1 MNQAP
6 DPQATRLTQSRYQRA
21 SSCYDRAESP
31 LEWLA
36 FRRWRRLLWGQVRGE
51 RILELGVGTGKNF
64 PHYPAGRSMVA
75 LDLTPGMLARAQAR
89 RAQDG
94 VAVELLLMDA
104 QALAFPDAT
113 FDAVIATFV
122 FCSVPDPILG
132 LGEAGR
138 VLKDGGQLLLL
149 EHMRSEGPLGW
160 AMDRLNAA
168 TVRVGG
174 EHINRR
180 TVENV
185 RRAGLRVRRVKPL
198 WGDIFRLIEAT
209 KGEATKE
216 GP

>member
-1 MNQAP
+1 MNQTP
-6 DPQATRLTQSRYQRA
+6 DLKATRLTQSRYQRA

-36 FRRWRRLLWGQVRGE
+36 FHRWRRLLWSQVRGE
-51 RILELGVGTGKNF
+51 GGHILELGVGTGKNF
-64 PHYPAGRSMVA
+64 PHYPAGRPVAA

-89 RAQDG
+89 RAEDG

-122 FCSVPDPILG
+122 FCSIPDPVLG
-132 LGEAGR
+132 LREAGR
-138 VLKDGGQLLLL
+138 VLKAGGQVLLL
-149 EHMRSEGPLGW
+149 EHMRSDGPLGW

-174 EHINRR
+174 ENINRR

-185 RRAGLRVRRVKPL
+185 RRAGLAVRREEHL
-198 WGDIFRLIEAT
+198 WGDIFRLIEAA
-209 KGEATKE
+209 KEE

>member
-6 DPQATRLTQSRYQRA
+6 DLKATRLTQSRYQRA

-36 FRRWRRLLWGQVRGE
+36 FRRWRRLLWRQVRGE

-64 PHYPAGRSMVA
+64 PHYPAGRLVVA

-104 QALAFPDAT
+104 QALAFPDST
-113 FDAVIATFV
+113 FDTVIATFV
-122 FCSVPDPILG
+122 FCSVPDPVLG
-132 LGEAGR
+132 LREAGR
-138 VLKDGGQLLLL
+138 VLKAGGQVLLL
-149 EHMRSEGPLGW
+149 EHMRSDGPLGW

-174 EHINRR
+174 ENINRR

-185 RRAGLRVRRVKPL
+185 RRAGLRVRQVKPL
-198 WGDIFRLIEAT
+198 WGDIFRLIEAA
-209 KGEATKE
+209 KEE